1 MAFRLPR
8 WGELSEEQLDI
19 VNLPTDKDYVIQGS
33 AGTGKTVMAVYRA
46 AQISKNNKVLILV
59 YNKPL
64 KMYLSAALKEPQFDN
79 CEVSTYF
86 AWLNSFYREHMGASY
101 PCINGDRFDPDW
113 DAIIM
118 ETQNVRKYYD
128 HTIIDEAQDFPTEM
142 ICILKQVSRN
152 ITCFVDPNQ
161 AIEAHKTDTVDAL
174 KELCVEAPRTLSCNY
189 RNTKQIC
196 ELSKVYWNGKGRF
209 ANARAEGAKP
219 QVIRVPGS
227 VWSHGLNYE
236 GQNEIIRDL
245 IMQNRE
251 KNIGIIVNS
260 KNLNATYNSLRNLV
274 GDQVDVEMFKTSSD
288 NNTIDFDRTGVK
300 IISFG
305 AMKGLEFD
313 MVILPSFDKVQPTG
327 DAVADNNR
335 AYVAITRACRELV
348 ILCFSEEQSSRWVNT
363 MDNLTAHKDLVDWK
377 C

>member
-8 WGELSEEQLDI
+8 WGELSEEQMDI

-46 AQISKNNKVLILV
+46 AQISRNKKVLILV

-86 AWLNSFYREHMGASY
+86 AWLNSFYREHMGMSY
-101 PCINGDRFDPDW
+101 PCVNGERFDPDW
-113 DAIIM
+113 NEIM
-118 ETQNVRKYYD
+118 KEIQNVRKYYD
-128 HTIIDEAQDFPTEM
+128 HTIIDEAQDFPVEM
-142 ICILKQVSRN
+142 IRILRQVSRN

-161 AIEAHKTDTVDAL
+161 AIEANKTDTVDAL

-189 RNTKQIC
+189 RNTRQIC
-196 ELSKVYWNGKGRF
+196 ELSKEYWSGKGRF

-219 QVIRVPGS
+219 QVIRVPES

-236 GQNEIIRDL
+236 GQNGIIRDL

-260 KNLNATYNSLRNLV
+260 KNLNATYKSLRNLV

-348 ILCFSEEQSSRWVNT
+348 ILYFFFFLSSRWVNT
-363 MDNLTAHKDLVDWK
+363 MDKLLEHRELVDWK
-377 C
+377 N